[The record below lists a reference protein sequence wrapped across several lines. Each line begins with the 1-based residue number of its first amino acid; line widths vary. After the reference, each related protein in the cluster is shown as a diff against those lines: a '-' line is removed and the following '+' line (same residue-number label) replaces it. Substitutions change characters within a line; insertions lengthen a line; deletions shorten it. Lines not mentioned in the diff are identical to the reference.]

1 MNRTVNRTVEHS
13 TKFTLS
19 CTRCDWQGPDADI
32 SRCPACGGLLNVA
45 YADPAIAL
53 RTDLPG
59 LWRYASHLP
68 LHDPTYAV
76 SLGEGQTPL
85 LRSAHL
91 EEELGVAAL
100 HFKLEGSNPTGSY
113 KDRIAA
119 VGMARVLELGK
130 RAWVATSSGNAG
142 ASMAAYGV
150 RAGLDGYLF
159 TLEKASRAKIAQIMA
174 YGPQIMAVE
183 RLGYDPVIEV
193 ETWDNIRQV
202 CTANHWQM
210 LVTAHAFSPHAME
223 GVKTLAYELCE
234 QLDNQPPDVVYV
246 PAGGGGLCVATW
258 RGFQEWHAAGHIDRV
273 PRIVAVQPAGCAAI
287 YAAWAR
293 GDTTV
298 ATIPTCDSNISGL
311 QLTAPPDGDLVLDA
325 VRASEGWITVVPDGD
340 TYAAQAQLA
349 SREGV
354 FVEPASAITLAAVRA
369 DRAAGK
375 LDGGER
381 VACILTGI
389 GFKDANALQ
398 QMVADVPLPMIQA
411 QTILDLAQ
419 SEKPV

>member
-1 MNRTVNRTVEHS
+1 MNRS
-13 TKFTLS
+13 AKFSLT
-19 CTRCDWQGPDADI
+19 CTRCDWQGADADI
-32 SRCPACGGLLNVA
+32 NRCPTCGGLLVVA
-45 YADPAIAL
+45 YADRAIPL
-53 RTDLPG
+53 RDDLPG
-59 LWRYASHLP
+59 LWRYAAHLP
-68 LHDPTYAV
+68 LHDAAHAV

-91 EEELGVAAL
+91 EQELGL
-100 HFKLEGSNPTGSY
+100 TGLYFKLEGSNPTGSY

-174 YGPQIMAVE
+174 YGPRIMAVE
-183 RLGYDPVIEV
+183 RLGYDPVTEV
-193 ETWDNIRQV
+193 ETWGNIRQV
-202 CTANHWQM
+202 CAANQWQM

-223 GVKTLAYELCE
+223 GVKTLAYEICE
-234 QLDNQPPDVVYV
+234 QLGNHAPDVVYI
-246 PAGGGGLCVATW
+246 PAGGGGLTVATW
-258 RGFQEWHAAGHIDRV
+258 RGFQEWYAAGHIERI

-287 YAAWAR
+287 HAAWQR
-293 GDTTV
+293 GDATV
-298 ATIPTCDSNISGL
+298 ATIPTCDSTISGL

-325 VRASEGWITVVPDGD
+325 VRASDGWITAVPDDD

-354 FVEPASAITLAAVRA
+354 FVEPASAITPAAVRA
-369 DRAAGK
+369 DRAAGR
-375 LDGGER
+375 LDGSER

-411 QTILDLAQ
+411 KAILDLAQ
-419 SEKPV
+419 RESGA